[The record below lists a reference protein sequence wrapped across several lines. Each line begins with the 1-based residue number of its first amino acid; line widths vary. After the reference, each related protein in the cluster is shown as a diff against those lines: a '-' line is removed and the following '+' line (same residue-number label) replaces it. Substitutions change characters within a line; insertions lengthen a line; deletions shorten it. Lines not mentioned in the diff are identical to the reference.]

1 MLDGFRKPDLPQP
14 VVQSNLPVAPNC
26 DAVVIAPCLEDTKT
40 IVSPAPPE
48 LTASVAINN
57 LVAPSHM
64 TLANTGKS
72 KGSKSQMVSAHR
84 DYVVPLQSGETPVPA
99 ASAHKAADPS
109 AIVNSKSLLITV
121 NGETYRRIELVGR
134 GASSKVYKV
143 LCERTGRIYALK
155 KVKLGSTDGDDASTV
170 EGYLGEIALLKRLN
184 AKEDLQKSP
193 SASGIIRL
201 IDSEVC
207 WDKKCL
213 LLLLE
218 YGEIDLAHL
227 LLKDKTLVG
236 NLNFIRMNWAQMLK
250 AVQQI
255 HNEKIVHSDLKP
267 ANFLIVEG
275 TLKLIDFGIAKAIPS
290 DTTNIQRDYQTGTL
304 NYMAP
309 EAIVFTEAN
318 SSKEAHL
325 KLGRSSDIW
334 SLGCILYQL
343 TYGQPPFASLPVV
356 QKLNAIVDPN
366 YKISFKDIGDP
377 ALLEVL
383 KSCLDR
389 DPKKRMTIPQLL
401 EHPFLQKSEVTDSTV
416 LMTPG
421 DMSEMLIDILRR
433 ERKDSN
439 ASDVRKEAEQLAN
452 EFFAKFRARRK

>member
-193 SASGIIRL
+193 SASA
-201 IDSEVC
+201 ST
-207 WDKKCL
+207 DKMK
-213 LLLLE
+213 
-218 YGEIDLAHL
+218 
-227 LLKDKTLVG
+227 
-236 NLNFIRMNWAQMLK
+236 
-250 AVQQI
+250 
-255 HNEKIVHSDLKP
+255 
-267 ANFLIVEG
+267 NFLIVEG

-325 KLGRSSDIW
+325 KAKRFI
-334 SLGCILYQL
+334 C
-343 TYGQPPFASLPVV
+343 LPVV

-416 LMTPG
+416 LMTRG